1 MTHRQHIAEALR
13 EYLGLTQAEHRAIRA
28 GDWTALR
35 TVQNSRTALRLRLG
49 RHVEQWRV
57 ENPGEAAA
65 NPFAN
70 EISELMAMQTQNANM
85 LIARRHRLDE
95 RKRHLEQA
103 RFNLRR
109 VQSSYAAQQKLAINS
124 YS

>member
-1 MTHRQHIAEALR
+1 MNHRQHIAESLR
-13 EYLGLTQAEHRAIRA
+13 EYLGLTQAEHRAIRL

-35 TVQNSRTALRLRLG
+35 TVQNSRTELRLRLG
-49 RHVEQWRV
+49 RHVAQWRA
-57 ENPGEAAA
+57 ENPAEAASK
-65 NPFAN
+65 PFAN
-70 EISELMAMQTQNANM
+70 EISELIAMQTRNANM
-85 LIARRHRLDE
+85 LIARRHRLQE
-95 RKRHLEQA
+95 RKRHIEQA